1 MSWREGREVGGESE
15 RRSRIQSLGSRRRAR
30 TRFGLVSVSS
40 ERERE
45 RETDGASHRLTDTS
59 RHGSSSVSDHRVRR
73 RRRRPPSGPRGRL
86 AQDGEARRVKRVER
100 GEGESGGEEGRK
112 GEGGWGGGRWSV
124 GTPCAKLERRVGGL
138 VEEASCTEATA
149 GGGRETPRDR
159 RTERKREDGMAVTT

>member
-1 MSWREGREVGGESE
+1 MGASGGGVSWREGREVGGESE

-112 GEGGWGGGRWSV
+112 GEGGGGALECRDAVRKAREAGWRTCGGSLMHGGDRWGG
-124 GTPCAKLERRVGGL
+124 
-138 VEEASCTEATA
+138 
-149 GGGRETPRDR
+149 
-159 RTERKREDGMAVTT
+159 